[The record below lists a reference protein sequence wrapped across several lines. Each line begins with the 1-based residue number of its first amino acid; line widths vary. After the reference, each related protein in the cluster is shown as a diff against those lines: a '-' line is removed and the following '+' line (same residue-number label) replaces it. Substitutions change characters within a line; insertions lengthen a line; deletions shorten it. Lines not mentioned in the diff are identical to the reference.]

1 MLEAIA
7 AGIVSG
13 ILSSG
18 IIYLALFKVK
28 PKVLISDNLC
38 RDYRDGKF
46 RVKIVNL
53 SRANL
58 TDVKYS
64 LHYCRRYSDGIG
76 DLTEIE
82 PSKSRLEFI
91 EAYSKEDSY
100 ADYAVR
106 ITYQLDNNFELAE
119 SDSIIFTFYA
129 KHAISGTATFV
140 TKEYKATN
148 IKCGRF
154 ETGKSTKVLVESC
167 NKTFKDCKHSAT
179 SLTSSEFCAILKH

>member
-1 MLEAIA
+1 MFEAIV
-7 AGIVSG
+7 AGIISG
-13 ILSSG
+13 ILSSC
-18 IIYLALFKVK
+18 IIYIALFKIK
-28 PKVLISDNLC
+28 PNVLISDELC
-38 RDYRDGKF
+38 RDCINNKF

-58 TDVKYS
+58 IDVKYT

-91 EAYSKEDSY
+91 EAYSAADSY

-106 ITYQLDNNFELAE
+106 ITYEIDDSFELA
-119 SDSIIFTFYA
+119 DNDCFIFTLYA
-129 KHAISGTATFV
+129 KHALSGTATFI
-140 TKEYKATN
+140 TKEYDANN

-154 ETGKSTKVLVESC
+154 ETGKSTKILVESC
-167 NKTFKDCKHSAT
+167 NKTFKTCKST
-179 SLTSSEFCAILKH
+179 SKLNYCSFS